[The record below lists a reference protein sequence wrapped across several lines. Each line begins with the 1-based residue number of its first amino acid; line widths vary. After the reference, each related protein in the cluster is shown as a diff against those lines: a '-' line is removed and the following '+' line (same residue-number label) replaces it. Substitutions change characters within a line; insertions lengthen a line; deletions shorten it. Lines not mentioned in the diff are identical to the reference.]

1 MTETT
6 GSDTRQKGPACPFC
20 QSEDTEMMALFGSQL
35 LTSQY
40 YCNGCHTVF
49 EVVRHEA
56 ASSDEGG
63 DVDEGIALISSS
75 GPGFDNPGRAR

>member
-1 MTETT
+1 MTETA
-6 GSDTRQKGPACPFC
+6 GSEPREKRPACPFC

-49 EVVRHEA
+49 EVVRHE
-56 ASSDEGG
+56 SRPDEVGEEGG
-63 DVDEGIALISSS
+63 RGGD
-75 GPGFDNPGRAR
+75 

>member
-1 MTETT
+1 MKPMTETAD
-6 GSDTRQKGPACPFC
+6 SDTREKGPACPFC
-20 QSEDTEMMALFGSQL
+20 QSENTAMMALFGSQL

-56 ASSDEGG
+56 ASASAGEDAGTAESDT
-63 DVDEGIALISSS
+63 
-75 GPGFDNPGRAR
+75 

>member
-1 MTETT
+1 MTETPS
-6 GSDTRQKGPACPFC
+6 SDTHEKGPACPFC

-49 EVVRHEA
+49 EVVRHQAVSAGAGEDA
-56 ASSDEGG
+56 GTVKSD
-63 DVDEGIALISSS
+63 A
-75 GPGFDNPGRAR
+75 

>member
-1 MTETT
+1 
-6 GSDTRQKGPACPFC
+6 
-20 QSEDTEMMALFGSQL
+20 MMALFGSQL

-56 ASSDEGG
+56 ASASAGEDAGTAESDT
-63 DVDEGIALISSS
+63 
-75 GPGFDNPGRAR
+75 